1 MVTNNIWKKNLFILS
16 IAVFI
21 AGIAF
26 SEIMPFLPLYVASLG
41 DFSHQELNFWSG
53 FIYAGM
59 YIVSAITSPLWG
71 KLADKKGRKLM
82 ILRASFGMA
91 IAIGAMGLVTN
102 VYQLFALRCLQGLF
116 AGFVSN
122 SNALIAT
129 QTPKE
134 KAGQAMGTMASSV
147 TAGTLLGPLVGGFLA
162 SIFSYRITFFI
173 TGILLFTT
181 FIMSFLW
188 VKEDNF
194 VAKNTAKLDKTKDVI
209 KQFNSPILIF
219 GLLITTMII
228 QAANNSINP
237 IVSLFVKQLFHNH
250 GNVVL
255 ISGII
260 AALPGIATFA
270 VASKF
275 GALGDKIG
283 THKIIIAGFI
293 AASLFFFATAFVQ
306 NTIELG
312 ILRFLVGFSDA
323 CLFPQVQT
331 MLTKN
336 SPAAITGRVFSW
348 NQSAMYLGN
357 IIGPLIGTTVSGLS
371 NYSMVFLVTAVIVLF
386 NLFLFKIN
394 VLNHLQKSKN

>member
-59 YIVSAITSPLWG
+59 YIVSAITSPWWG

-237 IVSLFVKQLFHNH
+237 IVSLFVKQLLHNH

>member
-1 MVTNNIWKKNLFILS
+1 MKADNIWKKNLFILS

-26 SEIMPFLPLYVASLG
+26 SEIMPFLPLYISSLG
-41 DFSHQELNFWSG
+41 QFSHQALNFWSG
-53 FIYAGM
+53 FIYSGM
-59 YIVSAITSPLWG
+59 FIISAITSPWWG
-71 KLADKKGRKLM
+71 KLADRKGRKLM
-82 ILRASFGMA
+82 ILRASLGMA

-147 TAGTLLGPLVGGFLA
+147 TAGTLLGPLIGGFLA
-162 SIFSYRITFFI
+162 SVFSYRITFFI
-173 TGILLFTT
+173 TGFLLFIT
-181 FIMSFLW
+181 FIMSLFW
-188 VKEDNF
+188 VQEDNF
-194 VAKNTAKLDKTKDVI
+194 VVKNTQDIGKTQDVI
-209 KQFNSPILIF
+209 KQFKSPTLIF
-219 GLLITTMII
+219 GLLLTTMII

-237 IVSLFVKQLFHNH
+237 IVSLFVKQLVHSS
-250 GNVVL
+250 GNTIFL
-255 ISGII
+255 SGII

-275 GALGDKIG
+275 GAIGDKIG

-293 AASLFFFATAFVQ
+293 AASIFFFATAFVQ
-306 NTIELG
+306 NTFELG

-336 SPAAITGRVFSW
+336 SPADVTGRVFSW
-348 NQSAMYLGN
+348 NQSAMYIGN
-357 IIGPLIGTTVSGLS
+357 IAGPLIGTTISGLS
-371 NYSMVFLVTAVIVLF
+371 NYSMVFISTAIIVLF

-394 VLNHLQKSKN
+394 VLNHLKDTRN

>member
-237 IVSLFVKQLFHNH
+237 IVSLFVKQLLHNH

-348 NQSAMYLGN
+348 NQSAIYLGN

>member
-59 YIVSAITSPLWG
+59 YIVSAIISPWWG

-147 TAGTLLGPLVGGFLA
+147 TAGTLLGPLVGGFWA

-237 IVSLFVKQLFHNH
+237 IVSLFVKQLLHNH

-255 ISGII
+255 ISEII

>member
-1 MVTNNIWKKNLFILS
+1 MEKEFILS

-59 YIVSAITSPLWG
+59 YIVSAITSPWWG

-147 TAGTLLGPLVGGFLA
+147 TAGTLLGPLVGGFWA

-237 IVSLFVKQLFHNH
+237 IVSLFVKQLLHNH

>member
-237 IVSLFVKQLFHNH
+237 IVSLFVKQLLHNH

-275 GALGDKIG
+275 DALGDKIG

>member
-1 MVTNNIWKKNLFILS
+1 MATNTIWKKNLYILS

-41 DFSHQELNFWSG
+41 NFSHQKLNFWSG
-53 FIYAGM
+53 FIYSGM
-59 YIVSAITSPLWG
+59 FIISAITSPWWG

-82 ILRASFGMA
+82 ILRASCGMA

-147 TAGTLLGPLVGGFLA
+147 TAGTLLGPLIGGFLA
-162 SIFSYRITFFI
+162 SVFSYRITFFI
-173 TGILLFTT
+173 TGFLLFVT
-181 FIMSFLW
+181 FLMSLFW

-194 VAKNTAKLDKTKDVI
+194 VVKSTNNIGKTKDVI
-209 KQFNSPILIF
+209 KQFKSPNLIF

-237 IVSLFVKQLFHNH
+237 IVSLFVKQLLHGN

-260 AALPGIATFA
+260 AALPGIATFT
-270 VASKF
+270 VASRF

-283 THKIIIAGFI
+283 THKIIVGGFI
-293 AASLFFFATAFVQ
+293 GASILFLATAFVQ

-312 ILRFLVGFSDA
+312 VLRFLVGFSDA

-331 MLTKN
+331 MLSKN
-336 SPAAITGRVFSW
+336 SPASVTGRVFSW
-348 NQSAMYLGN
+348 NQSAMYIGN
-357 IIGPLIGTTVSGLS
+357 IAGPIIGTTISGLS
-371 NYSMVFLVTAVIVLF
+371 NYNMVFIVTTFLVLF
-386 NLFLFKIN
+386 NFLLFKLNVIN
-394 VLNHLQKSKN
+394 NLPVSQD

>member
-26 SEIMPFLPLYVASLG
+26 SEIIPFLPLYVASLG

-53 FIYAGM
+53 FIYSGM
-59 YIVSAITSPLWG
+59 FIISAITSPWWG

-82 ILRASFGMA
+82 ILRASLGMA

-102 VYQLFALRCLQGLF
+102 VYQLLALRCLQGLF

-147 TAGTLLGPLVGGFLA
+147 TAGTLLGPLIGGFLA

-173 TGILLFTT
+173 TGFLLFIT
-181 FIMSFLW
+181 FVMSLFW

-194 VAKNTAKLDKTKDVI
+194 VVKNTKEIGKTKDVI
-209 KQFNSPILIF
+209 KQFKSPNLIF

-237 IVSLFVKQLFHNH
+237 IVSLFVKQLLHGN

-283 THKIIIAGFI
+283 THKIIVAGFI
-293 AASLFFFATAFVQ
+293 GASLLFFATAFVQ

-331 MLTKN
+331 MLSKN
-336 SPAAITGRVFSW
+336 SPASVTGRVFSW
-348 NQSAMYLGN
+348 NQSAMYIGN
-357 IIGPLIGTTVSGLS
+357 IAGPLIGTTISGLS
-371 NYSMVFLVTAVIVLF
+371 TYNMVFIITTFLVLF
-386 NLFLFKIN
+386 NFLLFKLNVIN
-394 VLNHLQKSKN
+394 NLSATKD